1 MTHVVLTIAL
11 SQLAAAPVEDRYEE
25 HTYVYTGGEYKEASF
40 KWRLL
45 KPAKIETGK
54 KYPVVL
60 FLHGAGER
68 GTDNKKQLQYFPD
81 WISTDEMRAKFP
93 CFVIAP
99 QCRNGKQ
106 WVNVPWGAKTS
117 TPQGEISDQLAAA
130 VGILQEVLAKQPVD
144 RKRVYLTGLSMG
156 GYGTWDL
163 ALRHP
168 DWFAAVAPVC
178 GGGDER
184 LAERLKDV
192 PLWAWHGDK
201 DGAVPVERTQQ
212 MIAAIKAAGGS
223 PKFTELPGVGHNSWN
238 QAYHGP
244 DNLIPWMF
252 QQVNTRA
259 K

>member
-106 WVNVPWGAKTS
+106 WVNVPWGAKKS
-117 TPQGEISDQLAAA
+117 TPQGEISEQLAAA